1 MTGDRDRVICNLGC
15 EEEVDENQEVGI
27 ALVALSDRYNRVWV
41 ERIWEEHSG
50 ITQRTQKGDRMHIRQ
65 V

>member
-41 ERIWEEHSG
+41 ERIWEVTECIS
-50 ITQRTQKGDRMHIRQ
+50 DRYR
-65 V
+65 